1 MYDPNTSQTEKTK
14 QEEFLKSK
22 IQEAFNLFVKEKKGI
37 VDKREIPYIMRYL
50 GQFPSEAQ
58 VRDAILPEI
67 EDDEPSEF
75 IKYSKFETYMLKVL
89 KSREYEP
96 DEPEALLAAFK
107 LLDQEGK
114 GYIEI
119 QTMETLLKE
128 QGINFRT
135 NEVESFIKFATNK
148 DPNATV
154 IYYEDYILRL
164 QAFVDKHIEGIMKGY
179 AYFQESK

>member
-1 MYDPNTSQTEKTK
+1 MYDPNTSQTEKQK
-14 QEEFLKSK
+14 QEEFLKLK
-22 IQEAFNLFVKEKKGI
+22 IQEAFNLFVKDKKGI

-67 EDDEPSEF
+67 EEDEPSEF
-75 IKYSKFETYMLKVL
+75 IKYSKFEPYMLKVL
-89 KSREYEP
+89 KEREYEP
-96 DEPEALLAAFK
+96 DDPEALLAAFK

-119 QTMETLLKE
+119 DMMKTFLEK
-128 QGINFRT
+128 QGIEFREQET
-135 NEVESFIKFATNK
+135 KSFIEFATNK

-154 IYYEDYILRL
+154 IYYEDYISRL
-164 QAFVDKHIEGIMKGY
+164 QAFTDKHIESVMKGY
-179 AYFQESK
+179 NNFQVKK